1 MASLEKRTSDGS
13 DDHIGKTVH
22 TAAYSLDERRRA
34 ALAEVDNAKFSY
46 VTLAPHPTLLHLGL
60 QVVPFQSLHGSR
72 RGFLHR
78 RVSPPLSVPKPA

>member
-46 VTLAPHPTLLHLGL
+46 VTLASHPALPSSRPPPPPPG
-60 QVVPFQSLHGSR
+60 GSISK
-72 RGFLHR
+72 F
-78 RVSPPLSVPKPA
+78 AW